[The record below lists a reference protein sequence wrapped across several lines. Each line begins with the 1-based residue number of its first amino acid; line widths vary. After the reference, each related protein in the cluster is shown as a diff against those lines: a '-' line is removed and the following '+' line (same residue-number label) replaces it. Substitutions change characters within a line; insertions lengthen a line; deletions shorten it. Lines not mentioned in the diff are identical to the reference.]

1 MGKYSF
7 GGAYDVEDDMFFTR
21 EEINEFGYE
30 VADQL
35 SNKFNTRFD
44 LSDIYM
50 DDTTH
55 MTIEI
60 SELDGG
66 YTYTDYVKI
75 DFRKIHKP
83 SDINKYIPGVVENI
97 SKQYS
102 DDMSIIDSATD
113 IKSSFDYRFD
123 PPYDWEESEPEEVE
137 PDPDDYPVADGD
149 VIVYITVSDDGNVEV
164 DDMEAVDEDSFFANS
179 ETKAGYIEYD
189 DVEKVILDKIYDYID
204 TSHPGEFK
212 LNCYLEVYTDV
223 GGIYYYPKYEEYD
236 YDSAWVEVDLKES
249 EFRLNSIEKI

>member
-1 MGKYSF
+1 MSKYSF

-21 EEINEFGYE
+21 EEINEFGFE

-35 SNKFNTRFD
+35 SNKFNARFD

-55 MTIEI
+55 MTIQI
-60 SELDGG
+60 SELDSG

-102 DDMSIIDSATD
+102 DDMSIVDSATD
-113 IKSSFDYRFD
+113 VKASFDYRFD
-123 PPYDWEESEPEEVE
+123 PPYEWEESEPEKAEL
-137 PDPDDYPVADGD
+137 DFDDYPVADGD
-149 VIVYITVSDDGNVEV
+149 VIIDITISDDGNIEI
-164 DDMEAVDEDSFFANS
+164 DELEAVDVDSFFANA
-179 ETKAGYIEYD
+179 ETKVGYIDYD
-189 DVEKVILDKIYDYID
+189 EVEDVVNDKIYNYVD
-204 TSHPGEFK
+204 TSQPGRYR
-212 LNCYLEVYTDV
+212 LNCYITVYTDA
-223 GGIYYYPKYEEYD
+223 GGVYYYPQSGEYD
-236 YDSAWVEVDLKES
+236 YDGAWVEVDLKES